1 MFENKMFEGIYYSR
15 FIASY
20 IKVRGKIYEDE
31 FRDWLGS
38 LIING
43 KSMPEDVVWDIYNMA
58 TCGKLE
64 LETNCRYFIKMK
76 DNLQ

>member
-20 IKVRGKIYEDE
+20 MNVRGKIYKGE
-31 FRDWLGS
+31 FRDWLKS

-58 TCGKLE
+58 TSGKLE
-64 LETNCRYFIKMK
+64 LEDNCRYFIKMK